1 MTCNRS
7 SKKRTQKDILY
18 KKKPK
23 GQNPT
28 KFRPLDKKVRNEDII
43 KTWKLSQYTPLLSL
57 STWAIWICYK
67 PSQSTCLY
75 LIKPT
80 TTLPVKTLLQWT
92 HILHCTLKWYSL
104 HLLDLWNALL
114 YVHCNL
120 MFWYVEGFQIK
131 NVSTKSR
138 LNGNL
143 NVFNKVY
150 VLLNWKK
157 IAPIL
162 CSFDDVYTLLQYVTF
177 QFISKKTF
185 FMNQYWPKINKT
197 AIKNCKL
204 DNLCQLIF
212 YSPFMHNNCSL

>member
-1 MTCNRS
+1 MLQNCNLEMTCKRS
-7 SKKRTQKDILY
+7 TKKRTQMDILY

-28 KFRPLDKKVRNEDII
+28 KFKPLDKKVRNEDII

-80 TTLPVKTLLQWT
+80 TTLPVKSLLQQT
-92 HILHCTLKWYSL
+92 HILHCTLIWYSL

-131 NVSTKSR
+131 NVCKYKIQTK
-138 LNGNL
+138 
-143 NVFNKVY
+143 
-150 VLLNWKK
+150 W
-157 IAPIL
+157 
-162 CSFDDVYTLLQYVTF
+162 T
-177 QFISKKTF
+177 
-185 FMNQYWPKINKT
+185 PK
-197 AIKNCKL
+197 CV
-204 DNLCQLIF
+204 Q
-212 YSPFMHNNCSL
+212 

>member
-1 MTCNRS
+1 MGLYERPYKQREFSKTSRQFIAYQRRVWVFECYKTVISRWPVKGQLKKEHRWIS
-7 SKKRTQKDILY
+7 SI

-28 KFRPLDKKVRNEDII
+28 KFKPLDKKVRNEDII

-57 STWAIWICYK
+57 STK

-80 TTLPVKTLLQWT
+80 TTLPVKSLLQQT
-92 HILHCTLKWYSL
+92 HILHCTLIWYSL

-131 NVSTKSR
+131 NVCKYKIQTK
-138 LNGNL
+138 
-143 NVFNKVY
+143 
-150 VLLNWKK
+150 W
-157 IAPIL
+157 
-162 CSFDDVYTLLQYVTF
+162 T
-177 QFISKKTF
+177 
-185 FMNQYWPKINKT
+185 PK
-197 AIKNCKL
+197 CV
-204 DNLCQLIF
+204 Q
-212 YSPFMHNNCSL
+212 